1 MTNRL
6 CYTKSNRG
14 CRMNNKLMQ
23 YKRSYITL
31 SDLEHLLGEHQT
43 YETFARTVLELVEG
57 QLLQPVKSAGQTP
70 QIPRLHYKYKVLKHS
85 VKKSLS
91 EVIEPLQLTLD
102 PSISLD
108 KYYRL
113 TPQQLEQDLPYI
125 QKINH
130 FILTYN
136 FPTLPAPAP
145 ERSQQ
150 LVGDEKWI
158 QFKGGRRVLERLG
171 LWMKMQIVDVKEP
184 LRFAVNPQQLH
195 HSTQFHLIVEN
206 KTTYEGLL
214 PALKKTRFSTLIYG
228 AGFEI
233 VGSLNL
239 FDKQLPLPNVHHF
252 FYYFGDLDF
261 AGISI
266 WYLVSKQ
273 QPVSLALPF
282 YEAALQEEGKP
293 ILKKQWRD
301 DEAVATFIESLPTL
315 VQEKC
320 RQLLEKNE
328 YISQEVFVAEE
339 LQRIWQQMSNDLEE

>member
-1 MTNRL
+1 
-6 CYTKSNRG
+6 
-14 CRMNNKLMQ
+14 MNDKLVQ
-23 YKRSYITL
+23 FKKSYITL
-31 SDLEHLLGEHQT
+31 SELE
-43 YETFARTVLELVEG
+43 
-57 QLLQPVKSAGQTP
+57 QLLDKHQSYESFANAVLQLVKDQLIQPVKSAGQTP
-70 QIPRLHYKYKVLKHS
+70 QMPRLHYKYKVLKHS

-91 EVIEPLQLTLD
+91 EVIEPLQLMLH

-125 QKINH
+125 QKINQ
-130 FILTYN
+130 FVLTYN

-150 LVGDEKWI
+150 LVGDEKWL
-158 QFKGGRRVLERLG
+158 QYKGGRRVLERLG
-171 LWMKMQIVDVKEP
+171 LWMKMQVVDVKEP

-214 PALKKTRFSTLIYG
+214 PVLQKTRFSTLIYG

-239 FDKQLPLPNVHHF
+239 FDKQLPLPNVLHI
-252 FYYFGDLDF
+252 FYYFGDVDF

-273 QPVSLALPF
+273 QSVALALPF
-282 YEAALQEEGKP
+282 YEAALQDEGKP
-293 ILKKQWRD
+293 ILKKQLRD
-301 DEAVATFIESLPTL
+301 DEAVESFLENLAPHM
-315 VQEKC
+315 QERC
-320 RQLLEKNE
+320 RSLLEKND
-328 YISQEVFVAEE
+328 YISQEVLGAAK
-339 LQRIWQQMSNDLEE
+339 LQKIWQQMSNDLEV

>member
-1 MTNRL
+1 MVNKL
-6 CYTKSNRG
+6 CYTKSKRG
-14 CRMNNKLMQ
+14 CIMRDKLMQ
-23 YKRSYITL
+23 FKKSYITFSEL
-31 SDLEHLLGEHQT
+31 QHLLDEHQT
-43 YETFARTVLELVEG
+43 YESFAMAILELVEA

-70 QIPRLHYKYKVLKHS
+70 QMPRLHYKYKVLKHT

-91 EVIEPLQLTLD
+91 EVIEPLQLTLH
-102 PSISLD
+102 PSVSLD
-108 KYYRL
+108 QYYRL
-113 TPQQLEQDLPYI
+113 TPQQLEQDLPFI
-125 QKINH
+125 QKINK

-150 LVGDEKWI
+150 LVGDEKWL
-158 QFKGGRRVLERLG
+158 QYKGGRRVLERLG
-171 LWMKMQIVDVKEP
+171 LWMKMQVVDVKEP

-206 KTTYEGLL
+206 KTAYEGLL
-214 PALKKTRFSTLIYG
+214 PALKKTHFSTLIYG

-239 FDKQLPLPNVHHF
+239 FDKQLPLPNVHHI

-273 QPVSLALPF
+273 QPVALALPF
-282 YEAALQEEGKP
+282 YEAALQDEGKP
-293 ILKKQWRD
+293 ILKKQLRD
-301 DEAVATFIESLPTL
+301 DEAVEAFLESLPPL
-315 VQEKC
+315 MQERC
-320 RQLLEKNE
+320 RRLLEKND
-328 YISQEVFVAEE
+328 YISQEVIVAAK
-339 LQRIWQQMSNDLEE
+339 LQRIWQQMSNDLED

>member
-1 MTNRL
+1 
-6 CYTKSNRG
+6 
-14 CRMNNKLMQ
+14 MNDKLVQ
-23 YKRSYITL
+23 FKKSYITL
-31 SDLEHLLGEHQT
+31 SELE
-43 YETFARTVLELVEG
+43 
-57 QLLQPVKSAGQTP
+57 QLLDKHQSYDSFANAVLQLVKDQLIQPVKSAGQTP
-70 QIPRLHYKYKVLKHS
+70 QMPRLHYKYKVLKHS

-91 EVIEPLQLTLD
+91 EVIEPLQLMLH

-108 KYYRL
+108 TYYRL
-113 TPQQLEQDLPYI
+113 TPQQLQQDFPFI
-125 QKINH
+125 QKINQY
-130 FILTYN
+130 ILTYN
-136 FPTLPAPAP
+136 LPTKPAPAP

-150 LVGDEKWI
+150 LVGDEKWL
-158 QFKGGRRVLERLG
+158 QYKGGRRVLERLG
-171 LWMKMQIVDVKEP
+171 LWMKMQVVDVKEP

-239 FDKQLPLPNVHHF
+239 FDKQLPLPNVRQF

-273 QPVSLALPF
+273 QFVSLALPF
-282 YEAALQEEGKP
+282 YEVALQDEGKP
-293 ILKKQWRD
+293 ILTKQLRD
-301 DEAVATFIESLPTL
+301 DEAVETFLENLPPL
-315 VQEKC
+315 MKERCQ
-320 RQLLEKNE
+320 RLLEKND
-328 YISQEVFVAEE
+328 YISQEVIAAEK
-339 LQRIWQQMSNDLEE
+339 LQRIWQQMSNDLEDG

>member
-1 MTNRL
+1 MMRD
-6 CYTKSNRG
+6 
-14 CRMNNKLMQ
+14 KLMEF
-23 YKRSYITL
+23 KKSYITL
-31 SDLEHLLGEHQT
+31 SELERLLSDHQT
-43 YETFARTVLELVEG
+43 YELFAKAVLELVEA

-85 VKKSLS
+85 VKKSLR

-125 QKINH
+125 QKINQ

-150 LVGDEKWI
+150 VVGDEKWL
-158 QFKGGRRVLERLG
+158 QYKGGRRVLERLG

-239 FDKQLPLPNVHHF
+239 FDKQLPLPNVRHL

-273 QPVSLALPF
+273 QSVAVALPF
-282 YEAALQEEGKP
+282 YEAALQDEGKP
-293 ILKKQWRD
+293 ILKKQLRD
-301 DEAVATFIESLPTL
+301 DEAIEAFMENLPPHI
-315 VQEKC
+315 VEKC
-320 RQLLEKNE
+320 HSLLEKNN
-328 YISQEVFVAEE
+328 YISQEVLGAAK
-339 LQRIWQQMSNDLEE
+339 LQQIWQQMSDDLEE